1 MTKARWKIKQCSLCV
16 RLMLYKQYVSLPPS
30 YHVWVQNELI
40 ITSERIMALKT
51 WIKLE
56 NSPFVIY
63 AEVILYA
70 KLQNMWCLMHV
81 IQFKS
86 CIHLISPCTM
96 DAFVIIHTQKLVN
109 ITTRVPNYKN
119 TKWPIVALWCTTLL
133 MWLYEDLLLVRCEL
147 KKVQFA
153 GCVYTKTYYDS
164 GYNWVTIWPTF
175 RKPRGLNDTDQSKQI
190 TQCKI
195 WNVII
200 HF

>member
-1 MTKARWKIKQCSLCV
+1 MTKAGWKIKQCSLCV

-40 ITSERIMALKT
+40 ITSERIRALKT

-81 IQFKS
+81 IQFKC
-86 CIHLISPCTM
+86 CIHLISHCTM

-109 ITTRVPNYKN
+109 ITTRVPNYKKYQM
-119 TKWPIVALWCTTLL
+119 TYSCLVVYYTTYVII
-133 MWLYEDLLLVRCEL
+133 WRSITG
-147 KKVQFA
+147 KVWAQESA
-153 GCVYTKTYYDS
+153 ICRVCVYKDVLWLRLQLSHYLANFQETE
-164 GYNWVTIWPTF
+164 
-175 RKPRGLNDTDQSKQI
+175 RAE
-190 TQCKI
+190 
-195 WNVII
+195 
-200 HF
+200 